1 MPRKAAEAA
10 ATTKPAVKKA
20 PTTRRTTKKATEP
33 ILLTWEHVAE
43 RAYYIPL
50 EEGGDPTDNWLRA
63 ERELVTV

>member
-33 ILLTWEHVAE
+33 IVLTWEHVAE
-43 RAYYIPL
+43 RAYYIHL
-50 EEGGDPTDNWLRA
+50 EEGGDPTDSWLRA